1 MKLDKQ
7 RQHKWTLR
15 VRRWSEVCSHK
26 ICSQNLMKR
35 TIININYEK
44 KNKRQ
49 SNKGRLILKPQSLKN
64 CSQGK
69 WEVEV
74 SQNWYS
80 SHQATLSHEL
90 VQWKECEWLKILKAH
105 WREEIWKISQEEKAL
120 LNTSVLCQDTGEN
133 TGKSARLH
141 FGFCS
146 LRQVLEWEDK
156 PILIT
161 HG

>member
-1 MKLDKQ
+1 MNSKSKTVEWGLFTQNPFPKFNEKNNNKHKL
-7 RQHKWTLR
+7 R
-15 VRRWSEVCSHK
+15 
-26 ICSQNLMKR
+26 
-35 TIININYEK
+35 K

-49 SNKGRLILKPQSLKN
+49 SNKGRLILKPQSSKN

-74 SQNWYS
+74 SQKWYS
-80 SHQATLSHEL
+80 SHQATLSYEL